1 MTESI
6 DQPRTVGILIFD
18 DVEVLDA
25 CGPFEV
31 FATAAASDPASD
43 ERRRLFRVVVVA
55 ERNEP
60 VRCTGGLLIQPHVT
74 LADCPP
80 LDLLVVPGGFG
91 TRRERDNPALIDWIA
106 ARSRAATLT
115 ASVCTG
121 AFLLAA
127 AGLLN
132 GRAATTHWASIER
145 LRTAHPEVEVRDD
158 ARYVDEGPIVT
169 AAGVAA
175 GIDMALYVVARIH
188 GSEIANWTAL
198 QMEYD
203 WELDG

>member
-1 MTESI
+1 M
-6 DQPRTVGILIFD
+6 FD

-31 FATAAASDPASD
+31 FAMAAAADPTTGA
-43 ERRRLFRVVVVA
+43 RVPLFRVLTVA
-55 ERNEP
+55 ERAEP
-60 VRCTGGLLIQPHVT
+60 VRCTGGLLIQPHHA

-80 LDLLVVPGGFG
+80 LDLLVVPGGLG
-91 TRRERDNPALIDWIA
+91 TRRERDNATLIDWIA
-106 ARSRAATLT
+106 ARGRNAALT

-127 AGLLN
+127 AGFLDD
-132 GRAATTHWASIER
+132 RAATTHWASIER
-145 LRTAHPEVEVRDD
+145 LRSLHPEIDVRDD

-169 AAGVAA
+169 AAGVSA
-175 GIDMALYVVARIH
+175 GIDMALYVVARLH
-188 GSEIANWTAL
+188 GAEVANWTAR

-203 WELDG
+203 WDTDG